1 MKCLPASWLSNS
13 SIAFSD
19 TDLLLQFCLRYDD
32 STSANEVV
40 FACNVGGKKRSTK
53 GRDTEIDYENVTLPL
68 NADSC
73 NSEAIPVEKLK
84 WYTKSNADLI
94 TRQYEVG

>member
-1 MKCLPASWLSNS
+1 M
-13 SIAFSD
+13 
-19 TDLLLQFCLRYDD
+19 LQFCLPYEDGTCADD
-32 STSANEVV
+32 LLLTY
-40 FACNVGGKKRSTK
+40 NVGGKKRSTK
-53 GRDTEIDYENVTLPL
+53 GRDTEIDYENVTLPI
-68 NADSC
+68 NGDSC

>member
-1 MKCLPASWLSNS
+1 M
-13 SIAFSD
+13 
-19 TDLLLQFCLRYDD
+19 
-32 STSANEVV
+32 
-40 FACNVGGKKRSTK
+40 FAYNVGGKKPSTK

-68 NADSC
+68 NGDSC

-94 TRQYEVG
+94 TRQYEVGWHSGAYITTRDSQQIPNCSPKHMRITPK